1 MFIVS
6 DNDVDIIFVTI
17 LIPDKGIEGQHLIKP
32 LFSVQFNSILEQ
44 CFRRSFFPS
53 GKEMSIGHICKM
65 VKLISRF
72 YK

>member
-32 LFSVQFNSILEQ
+32 LSSVEFNSI
-44 CFRRSFFPS
+44 
-53 GKEMSIGHICKM
+53 
-65 VKLISRF
+65 
-72 YK
+72 

>member
-32 LFSVQFNSILEQ
+32 LFSVEFNSILEQ
-44 CFRRSFFPS
+44 CFRRRCLPI
-53 GKEMSIGHICKM
+53 GKKMGISQVCKM